1 MTDCLTLGDYRCQI
15 DGGAAAI
22 IGYTGHAGALEIPA
36 EIGGH
41 RVVSIGKSVFAS
53 CTGMTALTLPDSLAE
68 IGVDAFSFSDRVA
81 LVVVPGSEAE
91 DYARSEGIRCVYSEA
106 EAERD

>member
-1 MTDCLTLGDYRCQI
+1 
-15 DGGAAAI
+15 
-22 IGYTGHAGALEIPA
+22 
-36 EIGGH
+36 
-41 RVVSIGKSVFAS
+41 
-53 CTGMTALTLPDSLAE
+53 MTALTLLDSLAE

-106 EAERD
+106 EAARD